1 MGRTHYNPA
10 AGGLQGMEYLTGG
23 ASATAV
29 PDQVAVTSTVVWTF
43 IQSMIPQVV
52 NAADFRTI
60 QAFAESFESQSAFK
74 NIRSIKCRAR

>member
-1 MGRTHYNPA
+1 
-10 AGGLQGMEYLTGG
+10 MEYLTGG
-23 ASATAV
+23 RPATAV

-60 QAFAESFESQSAFK
+60 QAFAESFESQSASKYPF
-74 NIRSIKCRAR
+74 N